1 MVAARARILRFD
13 DFATPGS
20 GCHVARAKYRP
31 GDFIATHGHDFAEVF
46 WVESGRGVHRTP
58 EARGD
63 LSPGFLCLIAP
74 GDEHEIRAAWTDE
87 LVLANVAFPARD
99 LAEMRE
105 RYAGVRGVGEAD
117 VAGEATAAGPLDRMR
132 TPGWLAG
139 EAVAAAC
146 SAAFSELGRTNL
158 GRFALHRFLL
168 EVLVVA
174 DRELDSQAQSHR
186 LPSWL
191 GSAIDEAA
199 HDTEVLSAG
208 VTGLAS
214 CAGRSADHLNRTC
227 RRYLQTTASGLVNRM
242 RLDYAEHL
250 LQTTHLAVT
259 DVAFR
264 SGFENLSYFYR
275 RFRERHGVPPSAY
288 RARAQW
294 PVTRRTISGI
304 APTA

>member
-1 MVAARARILRFD
+1 M
-13 DFATPGS
+13 
-20 GCHVARAKYRP
+20 ARAKYRP
-31 GDFIATHGHDFAEVF
+31 GDFIAMHGHDFAEVF
-46 WVESGRGVHRTP
+46 WIESGRGVHRTP
-58 EARGD
+58 EARVD

-74 GDEHEIRAAWTDE
+74 GDEHEIRAVWTGE
-87 LVLANVAFPARD
+87 LVLSNVAFPARD

-105 RYAGVRGVGEAD
+105 RYAGVRGVGEA
-117 VAGEATAAGPLDRMR
+117 TAAGGTGSVCTADDATGAAVTKTAAAGLLDRIR

-158 GRFALHRFLL
+158 GRLPLHRFLL

-191 GSAIDEAA
+191 VSAIDEAA
-199 HDTEVLSAG
+199 HGTEILSAG
-208 VTGLAS
+208 VMGLAS

-250 LQTTHLAVT
+250 LQTTHLPVT

-275 RFRERHGVPPSAY
+275 RFRERHGVSPSRY
-288 RARAQW
+288 RATAQR
-294 PVTRRTISGI
+294 PVKMRG
-304 APTA
+304 

>member
-191 GSAIDEAA
+191 VSAIDEAA
-199 HDTEVLSAG
+199 HGTEILSAG
-208 VTGLAS
+208 VMGLAS

-250 LQTTHLAVT
+250 LQTTHLPVT

-275 RFRERHGVPPSAY
+275 RFRERHGVSPSRY
-288 RARAQW
+288 RATAQR
-294 PVTRRTISGI
+294 PVKMRG
-304 APTA
+304 